1 MRNKQDI
8 TDYKKLWIAS
18 CLAMTDNRLTLRLLH
33 SARLPVF
40 ARHEA
45 IQKVQLLYVI
55 NFSSL
60 SSFVS
65 GESLPERPALR
76 TFGGKFRFP

>member
-18 CLAMTDNRLTLRLLH
+18 CLAMTDNRLILPLLH
-33 SARLPVF
+33 STRLPVI

-55 NFSSL
+55 NFPSL
-60 SSFVS
+60 NYYTQNT
-65 GESLPERPALR
+65 G
-76 TFGGKFRFP
+76 